1 MNNLHHW
8 HDDDRDQRWKFFE
21 CINDAYGASSWL
33 HPSPLTRPASR
44 ARGLYAKLREGR
56 RRISVV
62 NRTGLHAMDNGREM
76 MSWSSGIKIVDPLEN
91 ARYRLESARSSND
104 QLCVLL
110 AIVEFIE
117 AVSERSLHV
126 ASVSSVSRVNSK

>member
-1 MNNLHHW
+1 M
-8 HDDDRDQRWKFFE
+8 
-21 CINDAYGASSWL
+21 
-33 HPSPLTRPASR
+33 
-44 ARGLYAKLREGR
+44 
-56 RRISVV
+56 
-62 NRTGLHAMDNGREM
+62 NRTGLRAMDNGREM

-110 AIVEFIE
+110 AIVKFVE

-126 ASVSSVSRVNSK
+126 TSVSSVSRVNSK